1 MLTRLTRQL
10 GAMAALLPIL
20 ITPTGT
26 LADETWAML
35 EGRWSGVGT
44 IELDGGGSERLK
56 CQAIYRNEAEGHVA
70 QRLTCVG
77 ASYRIE
83 GGADLIFEGN
93 RLSGTWTE
101 QSYSVGGGLAGSA
114 RNGRMT
120 FRIDAPTF
128 SGSVSIEVKQC
139 RQTISIDLADTI
151 IERVVA
157 GLRRC

>member
-1 MLTRLTRQL
+1 MLSRLTRQL
-10 GAMAALLPIL
+10 CAMAALAPMFI
-20 ITPTGT
+20 ISTGT

-56 CQAIYRNEAEGHVA
+56 CQAIYRNEAVGHVA

-77 ASYRIE
+77 ASYRID

-93 RLSGTWTE
+93 RLTGTWTE
-101 QSYSVGGGLAGSA
+101 RSYAVGGGLAGSA
-114 RNGRMT
+114 RDGLMA
-120 FRIDAPTF
+120 FKIDAPTF
-128 SGSVSIEVKQC
+128 SGSVSIEVQRC